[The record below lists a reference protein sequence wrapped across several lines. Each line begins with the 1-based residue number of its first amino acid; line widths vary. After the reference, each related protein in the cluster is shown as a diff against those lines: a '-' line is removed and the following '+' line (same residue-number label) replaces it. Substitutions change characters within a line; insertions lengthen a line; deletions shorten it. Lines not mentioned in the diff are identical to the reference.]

1 METKASN
8 ETFTESAKL
17 ASKSVNDLSS
27 AMIEIYKKQLN
38 TVFDFYNN
46 LFDSTMGV
54 ANKNTWDPAS
64 GFSNPFFK
72 SNGTFKSVPNPLAW
86 LKPDGDNSNPFMTMN
101 GNLFGQLNEYNKSWI
116 NSLQKNSTLQ
126 QNDWSAIN
134 EKYQKTR
141 ESHLEAIKNIADT
154 FTNAYNKQL
163 DLSIESN
170 KNLFGELNK
179 QFTAALKINEDFWVD
194 IVKTYGTPIKDAKE
208 GKIASN
214 KMPEKKETVTH

>member
-64 GFSNPFFK
+64 GFSSPFLK
-72 SNGTFKSVPNPLAW
+72 NNGAFKSVPNPLAW

-116 NSLQKNSTLQ
+116 NSLQKNNTLEQ
-126 QNDWSAIN
+126 IDWSAIN

-141 ESHLEAIKNIADT
+141 ESHLETIKNIADT

-163 DLSIESN
+163 DFSIESN
-170 KNLFGELNK
+170 KNLFAELNK
-179 QFTAALKINEDFWVD
+179 QFTTALKINEDFWKN
-194 IVKTYGTPIKDAKE
+194 IVKTYGAPIKE
-208 GKIASN
+208 GNMASS
-214 KMPEKKETVTH
+214 KKPEKKETVTQ